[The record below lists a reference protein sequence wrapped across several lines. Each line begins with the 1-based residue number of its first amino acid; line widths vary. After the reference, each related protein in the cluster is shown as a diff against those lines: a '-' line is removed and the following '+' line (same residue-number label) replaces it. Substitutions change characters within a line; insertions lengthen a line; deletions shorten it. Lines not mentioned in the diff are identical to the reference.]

1 MRIKV
6 NDNYYDIMVIGQKV
20 RVNGIEMPISIS
32 ENEITIRGKKFYLD
46 YIEDTQPALLIV
58 NGMAYMLS
66 KSSDLTESMKQ
77 LKAPISGRIME
88 VLVKAGDNIKK
99 GQLIFVLEAMKM
111 QNHIN
116 SPTTAKISELKV
128 KIGQSVKTGE
138 VLATF
143 V

>member
-99 GQLIFVLEAMKM
+99 GQLILVLEAMKM